1 VCKEIKKKIGPEECS
16 SVGESLPG
24 MCKTLGS
31 ISSTIKKKPPKKTKT
46 KAKTQKKEKKKRNH
60 QIIDSVYGLISP
72 PISC

>member
-31 ISSTIKKKPPKKTKT
+31 ISSTIKKNPPKK
-46 KAKTQKKEKKKRNH
+46 QKPKPKPKKKKKRKE
-60 QIIDSVYGLISP
+60 IIKSLIVFMV
-72 PISC
+72 